1 MFSHEFVRNAYL
13 AGTFIALASGCVG
26 WFVVARAQ
34 LFAGDA
40 LSHVAFVGAIA
51 AAVLG
56 LDERVGLFAL
66 TLAVAAGMAVLGRRG
81 RADDAVIGTVFA
93 WILGIGILLITLLS
107 TSSSGGAGIATAN
120 TLFGSI
126 YSLSAGAS
134 RLSALIAL
142 VATAAVALS
151 ARPLLLST
159 VDSAQ
164 ATARGVPVRLL
175 GAGLLAALAIV
186 TAEGTQAVGALL
198 VLGLLSAPAGA
209 AHKLAT
215 NPYAGI
221 AVSGLIAVA
230 ATWGGLALSYAVPSL
245 PPSSA
250 IIGLAAAAFGIAALI
265 ARVRVRA
272 GRGGLRTG
280 EHGVEDRRARS

>member
-1 MFSHEFVRNAYL
+1 MFAHAFVRNAYL
-13 AGTFIALASGCVG
+13 AGTFIALACGCVG
-26 WFVVARAQ
+26 WFVVARGQ

-40 LSHVAFVGAIA
+40 LSHVAFVGAIG

-66 TLAVAAGMAVLGRRG
+66 TLAVAGAMAALGRRG

-107 TSSSGGAGIATAN
+107 TSASGGAGISTAN

-134 RLSALIAL
+134 TLSAVIAL
-142 VATAAVALS
+142 AVTAGLAIC

-159 VDSAQ
+159 LDSVQ
-164 ATARGVPVRLL
+164 AAARGVPVKLL
-175 GAGLLAALAIV
+175 GAGILVAVAVV

-209 AHKLAT
+209 AHKLASS
-215 NPYAGI
+215 PYVGI
-221 AVSGLIAVA
+221 VLSGLIAVA
-230 ATWGGLALSYAVPSL
+230 ATWGGLALSYGIPSL

-250 IIGLAAAAFGIAALI
+250 IIGLAAGAFGIAALT
-265 ARVRVRA
+265 A
-272 GRGGLRTG
+272 GR
-280 EHGVEDRRARS
+280 RS